1 MTDHAL
7 LSASALLDVRVQSKR
22 YGARAVLD
30 DMALRLAPGEIVSL
44 VGPSGCGKSTLLRIV
59 AGLDRD
65 YAGAVRLNGAL
76 QSGPSSQVGV
86 IFQEP
91 RLLPWLSV
99 ADNISFPQ
107 RARGDVR
114 AQVDALLEE
123 VGLRVADGALWP
135 KQLSGGMAQR
145 VAIARGLFQ
154 QPQLLL
160 LDEPFSAVDAI
171 TRMRLQDLLLIAEFI
186 IAFGH
191 PGDCQKIFHGA
202 YHIMAQHP
210 HSFSNFINHIG
221 QYVVL
226 FLKKLMQIIK
236 LHPLNIPVGIP
247 GFGIENKFIGQQG
260 IQCRSRFL

>member
-1 MTDHAL
+1 MTDHAS

-59 AGLDRD
+59 AGLDRG
-65 YAGAVRLNGAL
+65 YTGTVRLNDAL
-76 QSGPSSQVGV
+76 QHGPSSQLGV

-171 TRMRLQDLLLIAEFI
+171 TRMRLQDLLLSITAI
-186 IAFGH
+186 H
-191 PGDCQKIFHGA
+191 R
-202 YHIMAQHP
+202 MAALIVTHDIDEALYL
-210 HSFSNFINHIG
+210 SDT
-221 QYVVL
+221 VVL
-226 FLKKLMQIIK
+226 LT
-236 LHPLNIPVGIP
+236 PPDARAGA
-247 GFGIENKFIGQQG
+247 
-260 IQCRSRFL
+260 RSRTFTVDAPRPRDRHNAIDERLRVELLDGLDASVAGAGAAA